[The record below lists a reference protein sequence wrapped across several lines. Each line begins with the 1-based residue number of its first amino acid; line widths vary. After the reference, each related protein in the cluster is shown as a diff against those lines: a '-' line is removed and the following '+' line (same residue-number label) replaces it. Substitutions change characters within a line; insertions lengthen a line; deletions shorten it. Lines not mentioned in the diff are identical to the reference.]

1 MSFISIQNNFMDYIR
16 DPASPLPDGMTAERM
31 EVYRDL
37 FLNNISGFVSNAFP
51 VLKSLYSSSQW
62 RRLVQTFFK
71 QHDCQSPFFS
81 DIAEEFLVFL
91 QDEYELKEQDPPFM
105 LELAHYEWL
114 ELLVS
119 IALDNPLQDF
129 IEKADIALK
138 PLCLSSSAKVAQ
150 YAYAVQHISVDYQPT
165 EPAKTPQL
173 FCVYRD
179 KAHEI
184 NFLALS
190 PLTAQVLGYL
200 SQFES
205 LTLAE
210 INTWLQQ
217 TYTSMEPSYLQQG
230 CLDLLVELSHKG
242 IICEYKV

>member
-1 MSFISIQNNFMDYIR
+1 MSFISIQNTFMDYIR
-16 DPASPLPDGMTAERM
+16 DPASPLPDGMDLERM
-31 EVYRDL
+31 DVYRDL
-37 FLNNISGFVSNAFP
+37 FFNNISGFVSSAFP
-51 VLKSLYSSSQW
+51 VLKSLYSSLQW
-62 RRLVQTFFK
+62 QALVQTFFK

-91 QDEYELKEQDPPFM
+91 QHEYVMLEQDPPFM

-114 ELLVS
+114 ELVVS
-119 IALDNPLQDF
+119 IALDNPLHGF
-129 IEKADIALK
+129 IEKTEVASK
-138 PLCLSSSAKVAQ
+138 PLCLSSSAQVAQ
-150 YAYAVQHISVDYQPT
+150 YAYDVQHISVDHQPK
-165 EPAKTPQL
+165 EPAKVPQL

-179 KAHEI
+179 KAYDV

-210 INTWLQQ
+210 INTWLLQ
-217 TYTSMEPSYLQQG
+217 TFTAMEPSHLQQG
-230 CLDLLVELSHKG
+230 CLDLLVELSGKG

>member
-1 MSFISIQNNFMDYIR
+1 MDYIR
-16 DPASPLPDGMTAERM
+16 DPESPLPDGIDVERM
-31 EVYRDL
+31 GVYRDL
-37 FLNNISGFVSNAFP
+37 FFNNISAFVSNAFP
-51 VLKSLYSSSQW
+51 VLKSLYSSLQW
-62 RRLVQTFFK
+62 QTLVQTFFK
-71 QHDCQSPFFS
+71 QHNCQSPFFS

-91 QDEYELKEQDPPFM
+91 QHEYEMNEQDPPFM

-119 IALDNPLQDF
+119 IALENPLHDF
-129 IEKADIALK
+129 IEKADITSMS
-138 PLCLSSSAKVAQ
+138 LCLSSSAKVAQ
-150 YAYAVQHISVDYQPT
+150 YAYDVQHISVDYQPK
-165 EPAKTPQL
+165 EPAKVPQL

-179 KAHEI
+179 KAYEVK
-184 NFLALS
+184 FLALS

-210 INTWLQQ
+210 INTWLMQ
-217 TYTSMEPSYLQQG
+217 TFTSMEPSHLQQG

-242 IICEYKV
+242 IICEYRV